1 MASSQ
6 PMRGIFRVLLLPL
19 RAAILLPLRAAVLLP
34 LRAAKW
40 HRRAS

>member
-1 MASSQ
+1 
-6 PMRGIFRVLLLPL
+6 MRGIFRVLLLPL
-19 RAAILLPLRAAVLLP
+19 RAAILLPLRAAILLP

>member
-1 MASSQ
+1 
-6 PMRGIFRVLLLPL
+6 MRGIFRVLLLPL

>member
-1 MASSQ
+1 
-6 PMRGIFRVLLLPL
+6 MRGIFRVLLLPL
-19 RAAILLPLRAAVLLP
+19 RAAILLPLRAEILLP